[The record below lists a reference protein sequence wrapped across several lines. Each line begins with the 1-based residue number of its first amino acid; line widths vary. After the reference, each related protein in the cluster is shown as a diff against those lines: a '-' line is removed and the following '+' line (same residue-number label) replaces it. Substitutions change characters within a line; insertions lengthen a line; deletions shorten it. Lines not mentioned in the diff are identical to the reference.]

1 MNYIVVIEGQNIPL
15 PEEIAMDDAKVRQAL
30 APFFPD
36 AANAMITRTKGK
48 DDETTLVNV
57 VKKAGSKGKGM
68 QASPYDHL
76 RACKGGM
83 NPAIELY
90 RRMQA
95 EGEQQIDPEWL
106 LEHGTEIEQA
116 VEQGEKQLAMLEN
129 AVKRLRLAKAQP
141 APEVMA
147 GF

>member
-15 PEEIAMDDAKVRQAL
+15 PEEIAVDDAKVRQAL

-48 DDETTLVNV
+48 DEETTLVNV
-57 VKKAGSKGKGM
+57 VKKAGSKGAGTR
-68 QASPYDHL
+68 ASPYEHL

-83 NPAIELY
+83 NPALAMY
-90 RRMQA
+90 QRLQA
-95 EGEQQIDPEWL
+95 EEGELDAERLIEIRQA
-106 LEHGTEIEQA
+106 IEQA
-116 VEQGEKQLAMLEN
+116 VKDGEEQLGMVQTA
-129 AVKRLRLAKAQP
+129 AKRLQAAQAQA
-141 APEVMA
+141 APGMMA